1 MQKTEIL
8 RSILLL
14 PWNQLSFIYIDYFL
28 AFLGTWMHSS
38 YSLAV
43 VQSRMYAPPIPS
55 SASHPNVHSHK
66 QFGSPILFGPSAEV
80 LLHIQHDCRRTRVQN
95 FTQLFSIWLQSITVW
110 CKPTAG
116 HTAQTA
122 AQGRAPG
129 RWRAPVWSWSSS
141 TRCWWR
147 GFTTLSG
154 ARKTSSHRLER
165 RIDEWFF
172 IQVPTSFLSCC
183 C

>member
-1 MQKTEIL
+1 
-8 RSILLL
+8 
-14 PWNQLSFIYIDYFL
+14 
-28 AFLGTWMHSS
+28 MHSS

-43 VQSRMYAPPIPS
+43 VQSS
-55 SASHPNVHSHK
+55 SHTQLCFTSKCALI
-66 QFGSPILFGPSAEV
+66 QTLLGPSAEV
-80 LLHIQHDCRRTRVQN
+80 LLHIQHVCRRTRAQN

-110 CKPTAG
+110 CKPTAR
-116 HTAQTA
+116 HTTQTA

-154 ARKTSSHRLER
+154 ARKTSSHRLESDSLFR
-165 RIDEWFF
+165 SPLASSAVVANLPGLH
-172 IQVPTSFLSCC
+172 IQ
-183 C
+183 